1 MSRPYTDDQ
10 KKMQIALGFSRKKRV
25 TSGVETI
32 NKETNMSTST
42 NIPATQNEAWGFWGT
57 MKEEAPAAWAIA
69 LPAIA
74 TITGC
79 EFDAARAFLDSRHG
93 RHFADEVRNHLL
105 KGKTLADAINAAI
118 EQWMGWTIGRQ
129 TSKQHGIPRGL
140 PYLTGFVVHCEIMEE
155 TAE

>member
-1 MSRPYTDDQ
+1 
-10 KKMQIALGFSRKKRV
+10 
-25 TSGVETI
+25 
-32 NKETNMSTST
+32 MSTCT

-57 MKEEAPAAWAIA
+57 MQEEAPATWAIA

-105 KGKTLADAINAAI
+105 KGKALADAVNAAI
-118 EQWMGWTIGRQ
+118 TKWMGWTIGRQ
-129 TSKQHGIPRGL
+129 TSKQYGIPRGL
-140 PYLTGFVVHCEIMEE
+140 PYLTGFVTHCGIIEE
-155 TAE
+155 AAQTQQ

>member
-1 MSRPYTDDQ
+1 M
-10 KKMQIALGFSRKKRV
+10 MQIVLGFSRKKRV
-25 TSGVETI
+25 TTHVQTI
-32 NKETNMSTST
+32 ITKESDMNTIT
-42 NIPATQNEAWGFWGT
+42 NIPDPTVTDWGFWGT

-74 TITGC
+74 MVTGT
-79 EFDAARAFLDSRHG
+79 ELDAARAFLDSRHG

-105 KGKTLADAINAAI
+105 KDKTLADAINAAI

>member
-1 MSRPYTDDQ
+1 MNT
-10 KKMQIALGFSRKKRV
+10 IA
-25 TSGVETI
+25 
-32 NKETNMSTST
+32 
-42 NIPATQNEAWGFWGT
+42 NIPATENEAWGFWGT
-57 MKEEAPAAWAIA
+57 MQEEAPAAWAIA

-105 KGKTLADAINAAI
+105 KGKALADAINAAI
-118 EQWMGWTIGRQ
+118 HQWMGWTIGRQ
-129 TSKQHGIPRGL
+129 TNKNYGIPSGL
-140 PYLTGFVVHCEIMEE
+140 PYLTGFVIHCGIIED

>member
-1 MSRPYTDDQ
+1 M
-10 KKMQIALGFSRKKRV
+10 MQIVLGFSRKKRV
-25 TSGVETI
+25 TTHVQTI
-32 NKETNMSTST
+32 ITKEPDMNTIA
-42 NIPATQNEAWGFWGT
+42 NIPDPTVTDWGFWGT

-74 TITGC
+74 MVTGT
-79 EFDAARAFLDSRHG
+79 ELDAARAFLDSRHG